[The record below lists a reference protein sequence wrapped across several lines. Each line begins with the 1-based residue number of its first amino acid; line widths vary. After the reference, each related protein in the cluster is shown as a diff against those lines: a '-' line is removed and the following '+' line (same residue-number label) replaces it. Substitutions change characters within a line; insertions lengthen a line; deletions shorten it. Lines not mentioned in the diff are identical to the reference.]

1 MLRIC
6 VCVDVLDESPGKD
19 GVNEEVTCVCR
30 RVFVVGQSR
39 GGMRSFYLAAHLT
52 HIYTLAKIR

>member
-6 VCVDVLDESPGKD
+6 VCVDVLDERPDKD
-19 GVNEEVTCVCR
+19 GVNEEGTCVCR

-39 GGMRSFYLAAHLT
+39 GGMRSFYSMTHLT
-52 HIYTLAKIR
+52 LIYTLAKIR